1 MEKLYIGRI
10 KLSKDDSETW
20 YGKPPFMYVTSN
32 QDRANIDKAILFK
45 DKNKCEYELRK
56 SFETH
61 KHYPESKM
69 QIVEMT
75 VKIDKITDI

>member
-10 KLSKDDSETW
+10 KLSKKDSDTW
-20 YGKPPFMYVTSN
+20 TGKPPFMYVTSD
-32 QDRANIDKAILFK
+32 QDRANINKAVLFR
-45 DKNKCEYELRK
+45 DRNKCEYELRK
-56 SFETH
+56 SFEIH

-75 VKIDKITDI
+75 VKIDGIKDI